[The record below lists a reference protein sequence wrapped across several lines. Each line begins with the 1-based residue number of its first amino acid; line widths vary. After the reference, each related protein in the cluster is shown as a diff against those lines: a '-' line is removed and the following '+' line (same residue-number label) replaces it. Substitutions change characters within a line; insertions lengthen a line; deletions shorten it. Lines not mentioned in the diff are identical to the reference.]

1 MEKKNFVESYYFNH
15 YATRRL
21 KYIAISVYCS
31 LMEKNIAEKNAD
43 LID

>member
-15 YATRRL
+15 ATRRL
-21 KYIAISVYCS
+21 KYIAISIYCS
-31 LMEKNIAEKNAD
+31 LMEKNIAERNAD